1 MTLTGDLFHAAR
13 ETKHRAFLAYK
24 RGRWLLRDVLLA
36 VNDRR
41 WALAE
46 KRRPFTFVPDYY
58 AHTFLARR
66 SPDAGPPRQAPPILW
81 AIWLGPSPTGVR
93 RASLEALKAQP
104 GLDVRV
110 VTDPSDVVM
119 DGHPFHPAFKD
130 LHVVHQSDY
139 LRAYLMHHIG
149 GVYSDVKPYR
159 TELQNSLHTLNQEEE
174 TWVIGYREITSEYV
188 PDLPRNLGAHLKRH
202 YRAVM
207 GPSAFV
213 CRPHSVFTAEWMREL
228 HDRLD
233 YFADALA
240 EASSATCDP
249 YAAPAEYPIRW
260 SEILGDITQPLSLK
274 HHNNILLTD
283 DVRPVLKDY
292 R

>member
-1 MTLTGDLFHAAR
+1 
-13 ETKHRAFLAYK
+13 
-24 RGRWLLRDVLLA
+24 
-36 VNDRR
+36 
-41 WALAE
+41 
-46 KRRPFTFVPDYY
+46 
-58 AHTFLARR
+58 
-66 SPDAGPPRQAPPILW
+66 
-81 AIWLGPSPTGVR
+81 
-93 RASLEALKAQP
+93 
-104 GLDVRV
+104 
-110 VTDPSDVVM
+110 M

-233 YFADALA
+233 YFAGPSPRIVD
-240 EASSATCDP
+240 TVVID
-249 YAAPAEYPIRW
+249 YAATASVVARRA
-260 SEILGDITQPLSLK
+260 S
-274 HHNNILLTD
+274 
-283 DVRPVLKDY
+283 
-292 R
+292 